1 MKIPNVIQ
9 ELIKAQN
16 AFDSVAYANLF
27 SETSIV
33 HDEGKAHCGRKEVE
47 QWIAE
52 ANEKYKS
59 TMEPVDFTQK
69 GNQGVLTAN
78 VSGTF
83 PGSPL
88 VLKFHFEIKEGM
100 IQSLKVT
107 D

>member
-1 MKIPNVIQ
+1 MKVPNVIQ

-16 AFDSVAYANLF
+16 NFDSEAYANLF
-27 SETSIV
+27 SESRV
-33 HDEGKAHCGRKEVE
+33 VYDEGKTHNGKKEIQ

-59 TMEPVDFTQK
+59 VMEPVGYTETGNK
-69 GNQGVLTAN
+69 GILSAK

-83 PGSPL
+83 EGSPA
-88 VLKFHFEIKEGM
+88 VLKFNFEIRDGL

-107 D
+107 G

>member
-1 MKIPNVIQ
+1 MKLPNVVQ

-16 AFDSVAYANLF
+16 NFDSEAYANLF
-27 SETSIV
+27 SQSSVV
-33 HDEGKAHCGRKEVE
+33 HDEGKTHKGRKEVQ

-59 TMEPVDFTQK
+59 IMDPVEYTQK
-69 GNQGVLTAN
+69 GNKGVLTAN

-88 VLKFHFEIKEGM
+88 VLKFHFEINGGV

-107 D
+107 E